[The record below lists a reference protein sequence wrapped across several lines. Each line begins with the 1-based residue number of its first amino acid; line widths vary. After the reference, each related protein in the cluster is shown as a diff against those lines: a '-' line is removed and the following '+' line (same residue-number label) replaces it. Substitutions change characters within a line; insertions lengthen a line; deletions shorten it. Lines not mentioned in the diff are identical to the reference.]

1 MTADQKTQ
9 VDFYVLDTDSLAARG
24 EFVARLLNKLQKLGM
39 GAVIA
44 VDSAAEAR
52 QLSELLWSYPPE
64 SFLPHAVDP
73 GDGAHSGED
82 SARQSDELFV
92 ISARSPLTSV
102 EQEVLINLRRQ
113 PPACHAKLARLAE
126 VVIQNEAILAA
137 SRQNFRFYR
146 EQGYTVESHDIRS

>member
-1 MTADQKTQ
+1 MTADQQVQ

-24 EFVARLLNKLQKLGM
+24 EFVARFLNKLQKLGM
-39 GAVIA
+39 PALVAVE
-44 VDSAAEAR
+44 SAAEAQ
-52 QLSELLWSYPPE
+52 QLSEQLWSYPPE
-64 SFLPHAVDP
+64 SFLPHAVDA
-73 GDGAHSGED
+73 GDGSQPGEK
-82 SARQSDELFV
+82 SDEAFV
-92 ISARSPLTSV
+92 ISARSPLTSI

-113 PPACHAKLARLAE
+113 PPACHAKLSRLAE